1 MAAKHWIPEAL
12 RSLAES
18 LAPVPHEINEID
30 WKARL
35 SDNSARLAEH
45 LMAFANH
52 PGGGTLVFGVDDDG
66 VAHGI
71 AAEEVATRSSLVV
84 AMYCWFACQSSLSS
98 RCTAGASRLKRRG
111 FALVALRARLRAKR
125 LAL

>member
-1 MAAKHWIPEAL
+1 MAAKHWLPEAL
-12 RSLAES
+12 RGLAES
-18 LAPVPHEINEID
+18 LALVPHEINEID

-66 VAHGI
+66 VAHGSGKKF
-71 AAEEVATRSSLVV
+71 AEYVPYWV
-84 AMYCWFACQSSLSS
+84 
-98 RCTAGASRLKRRG
+98 
-111 FALVALRARLRAKR
+111 
-125 LAL
+125 